1 MTTSQPTLWEAQQT
15 NIKRVGGRIGP
26 TVLEFCAD
34 HLGQQFY
41 MRDLESFVST
51 RVPGAPDSPS
61 RILRDLRQSNHIDY
75 EVVSRSQ
82 SLYRL
87 TRVTLPVRSSSK
99 DVPLGAAPSVRKGM
113 PMA

>member
-1 MTTSQPTLWEAQQT
+1 MTAQPSLWQAQQT

-41 MRDLESFVST
+41 MRELESFVST

-75 EVVSRSQ
+75 VVVSRSQ

-87 TRVTLPVRSSSK
+87 TRVTLPASATRS
-99 DVPLGAAPSVRKGM
+99 VVALEQAGRKGVVG
-113 PMA
+113 